1 MPDNT
6 NVNNSAAVT
15 VVGRTAP
22 VPPGQQKS
30 DKSIPVVI
38 ASDQATIP
46 VAEQNK
52 VQSEVALSLL
62 GIPRSEVALGIFAD
76 VNTYDVNPTE
86 WASEPEQFGTY
97 DATGSYD
104 SVGGIQGHG
113 LSHIPLESG
122 ALIEA
127 PADKTAVLTSKRFFR
142 YQPGRVSAAT
152 FGVKTTT
159 INDPGSKSNLDDT
172 ANYGS
177 SNQVWSSGALAPKHN
192 NIVAN
197 PTVRKYGIFDKYDG
211 YYWETRNNGK
221 GDNFGVVRRTQSIQY
236 ENKVNFGTTGN
247 LQSQD
252 YGRTNP
258 TDPKGARGSE
268 SFGYNRLVVTGN
280 TTSDPTPGTGFAE
293 SEILPAG
300 GYERTDGFGD
310 LCVLRDNLLMVHG
323 GVYDTSLLQPEYKS
337 TISVTASST
346 FTLNDIAVKFTNTV
360 YDENT
365 GLMVVTTD
373 GSHGFHDGQYLTL
386 SGIAM
391 TCYLSHGGAY
401 SLAQLQG
408 AFPNTGA
415 AADKLWSGGTEIAYA
430 NYNTIAGDST
440 KLIDKYVKLYP
451 NNNKEYNIVEVNSP
465 TSFTINVGVSTVPTF
480 YAGNVTY
487 RTHTGSGA
495 AAAPDASNGSRPGWA
510 IPLSVGQHVGYSKGS
525 NTSAIGGLVDTQIFR
540 VKTLSDTQ
548 LNTNGS
554 VSVTLSTFDGS
565 TELVETDLTNVT
577 DGNTWTN
584 HTLITPAPF
593 IQPLK
598 GTQVYKYASAATGIQ
613 EVVNEY
619 GKNSVHTGIATAT
632 NMGTGTFPLLYKD
645 PADST
650 KEEGYIDTTLDL
662 TLPSPNATFQKQVN
676 QLNKYYKKWVNQN
689 VAKDYWNVYEYRI
702 PRSRFSGDRL
712 DGLTDTLLYSD
723 AVGTYRPGDKVLNTT
738 TGAVE
743 EDTSIWNLEFDKVTM
758 YKIEF
763 SWYGAVGALFLAYVP
778 VSNGEARWVRV
789 HHLRA
794 SNQLKVASLGNA
806 TLPITYMVSGG
817 GNQDRFGYTN
827 DKRIPLSDYTSAS
840 QHIVKYGASYYI
852 DGGDRGT
859 VKLFSHS
866 TDDAINVFGSKR
878 NFTVGSGNGN
888 ITVPSDATS
897 GYTNL
902 DGPYILYKDH
912 TGDPTG
918 IATNYYVGAKV
929 ITNNSLD
936 QNIKIVYTDPDS
948 KKCYL
953 NAPLQAVPANGT
965 TISIIPDRPTPIIGL
980 KCRDFIQSS
989 LGQDVRNRTQ
999 VYPTRMSTGSDKV
1012 VKVDFLKSPLF
1023 QTESKVTRSGEANDA
1038 APTIGASVNIGK
1050 RGKPTAV
1057 SIPEVIYAGDHTF
1070 VSGTAAITVYNSS
1083 NVVQNNT
1090 DSSPITVV
1098 AGSGSDATTYT
1109 GTDAGTVNVGGT
1121 LKLNI
1126 GSHSYT
1132 TSNKIKILQEKLG
1145 FKCTLD
1151 ATAASPNG
1159 VSTKY
1164 YPRTTDPAY
1173 DTFLTITAVTS
1184 TTITVK
1190 VGEAKAE
1197 YIRDPGTGVYGWMR
1211 GYYKNSSPKL
1221 PISVLGYL
1229 ENRGLKRQ
1237 QNISSGSYY
1246 FSALNASSDD
1256 IVITSASDPLVTGLP
1271 FLAER
1276 NTTPVAGGVPYY
1288 SDNSF
1293 TLADLSSVKINP
1305 ELRSPIPGSGT
1316 VVSSIFAPGSG
1327 ENYDLSPFFDYNKE
1341 YLSFPLTNKVESLY
1355 MVGSSESVYSS
1366 SAAHAAV
1373 SASLT
1378 WEEQ

>member
-97 DATGSYD
+97 DAAGSYNL
-104 SVGGIQGHG
+104 VGGIQGHG

-159 INDPGSKSNLDDT
+159 INDPGSKSNLDSTGD
-172 ANYGS
+172 YGS
-177 SNQVWSSGALAPKHN
+177 NNQIYNGSAWVNKHN

-236 ENKVNFGTTGN
+236 ENKVDFGIAGN
-247 LQSQD
+247 QQSQD
-252 YGRTNP
+252 YGRINP

-268 SFGYNRLVVTGN
+268 SLGSDRLVVTGN
-280 TTSDPTPGTGFAE
+280 TTSDPTSEGSFAE
-293 SEILPAG
+293 SEILPPG
-300 GYERTDGFGD
+300 GFERTKPFGD

-337 TISVTASST
+337 TISVTNSST
-346 FTLNDIAVKFTNTV
+346 FTLNDIAVKFTNAV
-360 YDENT
+360 YDETT
-365 GLMVVTTD
+365 GLMVVTTE

-391 TCYLSHGGAY
+391 TCRY
-401 SLAQLQG
+401 SYGTDYSTTQLNA
-408 AFPNTGA
+408 AFDDGTK
-415 AADKLWSGGTEIAYA
+415 KLYSGGTAIDESAHG
-430 NYNTIAGDST
+430 TIAGDNE

-480 YAGNVTY
+480 YAGGLTY
-487 RTHTGSGA
+487 RPYNADGTITA
-495 AAAPDASNGSRPGWA
+495 ANATTSPGWA
-510 IPLSVGQHVGYSKGS
+510 IPLSVGQHVSYSKGS
-525 NTSAIGGLVDTQIFR
+525 NTNAIGGLVDTQIFR

-554 VSVTLSTFDGS
+554 VSVTLSTFDGT
-565 TELVETDLTNVT
+565 TELVEADLANVT

-584 HTLITPAPF
+584 HTLITPVPF

-598 GTQVYKYASAATGIQ
+598 GTQVYKYASAANNIQ
-613 EVVNEY
+613 AVVSEY
-619 GKNSVHTGIATAT
+619 GKNAVHTGISSAT
-632 NMGTGTFPLLYKD
+632 NQGTGTFPLLYKD

-662 TLPSPNATFQKQVN
+662 TQSSASATFVKQVN
-676 QLNKYYKKWVNQN
+676 QLNKYYHKWVNQN

-806 TLPITYMVSGG
+806 TLPITYMVYGG
-817 GNQDRFGYTN
+817 GNQDRFGYLN
-827 DKRIPLSDYTSAS
+827 DKRLKLSDYTSAS

-878 NFTVGSGNGN
+878 NLTVGSDAGK
-888 ITVPSDATS
+888 ITITNTATS

-902 DGPYILYKDH
+902 DGPHITYIPNS
-912 TGDPTG
+912 GDTG
-918 IATNYYVGAKV
+918 IATSYYVGAKV
-929 ITNNSLD
+929 ITDNSLD
-936 QNIKIVYTDPDS
+936 QNIRIVYTDADT

-965 TISIIPDRPTPIIGL
+965 TISIIADRPTPIIGL

-1023 QTESKVTRSGEANDA
+1023 QTESKVTRSGAANDA

-1057 SIPEVIYAGDHTF
+1057 SIPEVIYAGEHTF
-1070 VSGTAAITVYNSS
+1070 DTSSGTNAITVYAYNG
-1083 NVVQNNT
+1083 T
-1090 DSSPITVV
+1090 TVL
-1098 AGSGSDATTYT
+1098 ATKTVTAATYT
-1109 GTDAGTVNVGGT
+1109 GTDAGTYNVGGT
-1121 LKLNI
+1121 LVLTI
-1126 GSHSYT
+1126 GANHGYT
-1132 TSNKIKILQEKLG
+1132 QYSGSGGHRIKIAQETLG

-1151 ATAASPNG
+1151 ATAASPQG

-1173 DTFLTITAVTS
+1173 DQYLEIKSADQS
-1184 TTITVK
+1184 AGTITVK
-1190 VGEAKAE
+1190 VGQASAE

-1256 IVITSASDPLVTGLP
+1256 IVITSANDPLVTGLP

-1276 NTTPVAGGVPYY
+1276 NTTPKAEGVPYY

-1366 SAAHAAV
+1366 GTAHAAV